1 MFHASNL
8 SNTAS
13 NTINALVFAG
23 VITIADAEF
32 ITARRGDLEHFES
45 CQAHMEP
52 KAWEAMMISGDKCAV
67 ASFKERFG
75 PEQGRKLFKIIDY

>member
-1 MFHASNL
+1 MFHPSNL

-45 CQAHMEP
+45 
-52 KAWEAMMISGDKCAV
+52 SGASKCPR
-67 ASFKERFG
+67 ERDL
-75 PEQGRKLFKIIDY
+75 QSD